1 MGTRWWIACLV
12 FGVLFG
18 EAIGAE
24 SPGPA
29 GGAPAAANQ
38 GKAPTS
44 AKLESA
50 IPERKLVFDHSEEE
64 MPVLIPSTEMVGPRL
79 AELAQ
84 QRYVAVVR
92 LLFRTPESISGVRFS
107 GLQHPKDTDR
117 NWPRVDSVDPAG
129 LASGTPKGLLP
140 PAVLKMLTTDSSL
153 HLRIQPY
160 YSEPS
165 LRRAGAEPQ
174 RWVAR
179 SMGLQ
184 ITVMAPTADAARELV
199 RGVLATYDRGYSLP
213 IYETFVELNHYY
225 QSKLVE
231 AQAEVKA
238 VGDKRAEARKQLE
251 QLVPWKDITSE
262 TLANLTTQQRML
274 GVEEAGLKARIA
286 AIEKIVADASK
297 KGARHLAK
305 FEQLDIAKTV
315 AEIDL
320 VALAAKRAAIEQLTE
335 KGRKR
340 VELSAAVGGPRGRST
355 MAEMRLDAVEPRAQA
370 YAAAVAQ
377 KMPFAEVDGKIV
389 IRRIRWEQP
398 KPSAAASGSR

>member
-1 MGTRWWIACLV
+1 
-12 FGVLFG
+12 
-18 EAIGAE
+18 
-24 SPGPA
+24 
-29 GGAPAAANQ
+29 
-38 GKAPTS
+38 
-44 AKLESA
+44 
-50 IPERKLVFDHSEEE
+50 
-64 MPVLIPSTEMVGPRL
+64 
-79 AELAQ
+79 
-84 QRYVAVVR
+84 
-92 LLFRTPESISGVRFS
+92 
-107 GLQHPKDTDR
+107 
-117 NWPRVDSVDPAG
+117 
-129 LASGTPKGLLP
+129 
-140 PAVLKMLTTDSSL
+140 
-153 HLRIQPY
+153 
-160 YSEPS
+160 
-165 LRRAGAEPQ
+165 
-174 RWVAR
+174 
-179 SMGLQ
+179 MGLQ

-389 IRRIRWEQP
+389 IRRIR
-398 KPSAAASGSR
+398 